1 MMCCFIIMVV
11 KGLSMRGL
19 YEYLIRDD
27 PDAQE
32 IRMVIAFPS
41 GKIPNRRTFD
51 RRLFRWRESALAYI
65 ASATRWFIIKRLIGI
80 ARLVTD
86 RRMFAALGGLWHSK
100 DKKAG
105 RIPKGAR
112 NIDKTA
118 GWQKSHYRGWVFG
131 HGLDVIVTI
140 GKLVL
145 PILALGTS
153 LIHHEN
159 TVAKALVGMLPPVKK
174 GTLGGD
180 SSYEDDELEVTIRS
194 MGRSLK
200 VATKQ
205 GKIPK
210 GKTYQ
215 RRKVTVEPFFDRL
228 LQGFPHLRYK
238 LPVKGE
244 SRVASYLMTAVFVY
258 QCAVILNVMTK
269 KPPLEV
275 THFLQFL

>member
-1 MMCCFIIMVV
+1 MVV
-11 KGLSMRGL
+11 KGLSVRGL

-27 PDAQE
+27 PDAWE
-32 IRMVIAFPS
+32 IREVIAFPV

-51 RRLFRWRESALAYI
+51 RRLSRWRESALLYVT
-65 ASATRWFIIKRLIGI
+65 SATRWFIIKRLIGI

-105 RIPKGAR
+105 RIPQGAR
-112 NIDKTA
+112 NIDTTA

-131 HGLDVIVTI
+131 HGLDIIVSI

-145 PILALGTS
+145 PILAFGTS

-159 TVAKALVGMLPPVKK
+159 TVAKGLVGKLPKVKK
-174 GTLGGD
+174 GVLGGD
-180 SSYEDDELEVTIRS
+180 SSYEDDELGVLIRLT
-194 MGRSLK
+194 GRSLK
-200 VATKQ
+200 AATKR

-210 GKTYQ
+210 GRTYQ
-215 RRKVTVEPFFDRL
+215 RRKVTVEPFFNRF

-238 LPVKGE
+238 LPIKGE
-244 SRVASYLMTAVFVY
+244 ARVASYLMTAVFVY